1 MLTFLGTANN
11 KAICRRVICLEL
23 LNNFDSEDTEPSHSE
38 SSENDIEE
46 KYSSFKKRSIAVGKQ
61 DMIAKHFPKIHRSA
75 LRKIIIDLLY
85 F

>member
-23 LNNFDSEDTEPSHSE
+23 LNNFDSEESSHSE

-46 KYSSFKKRSIAVGKQ
+46 KYSCFKKRSIAVGKQ